1 MSWIVSGTNLDGS
14 TKTCLLLVSNS
25 SEYLAEQKKVVAS
38 SFWNVVI
45 GDRVAFLK
53 IERKHLWIYNDIYI
67 YGYKNQKHQL
77 KCARSHVLS
86 LIPASISLPWDPGIC
101 GLHADHKYLGG
112 FLMFLFTVL
121 RKKGKAAARWSVW
134 MARTWQ
140 MFFVVVT
147 RIGGGEIEDEELDA
161 SVIFCGYS

>member
-67 YGYKNQKHQL
+67 YMDTKIRNIN
-77 KCARSHVLS
+77 SNV
-86 LIPASISLPWDPGIC
+86 P
-101 GLHADHKYLGG
+101 DH
-112 FLMFLFTVL
+112 MF
-121 RKKGKAAARWSVW
+121 
-134 MARTWQ
+134 
-140 MFFVVVT
+140 
-147 RIGGGEIEDEELDA
+147 
-161 SVIFCGYS
+161 YH